1 MRKEIKQIE
10 KPQDHHTI
18 METFGE
24 KATAIKD
31 TIVESKNKI
40 AATVEEKL
48 EAVKKVIHDF
58 TAPAPKKKA
67 GKKSIQKVVKKAV
80 KKAVKKQ
87 VKKPVKKTAKKSAK
101 N

>member
-1 MRKEIKQIE
+1 MRKEIKQI
-10 KPQDHHTI
+10 KKTQDHHTI

-31 TIVESKNKI
+31 SIVESKNKI

-48 EAVKKVIHDF
+48 EAVKKVIHDI

-67 GKKSIQKVVKKAV
+67 VKKSIQKVVKKAAKKVVKKTV
-80 KKAVKKQ
+80 KKASKK
-87 VKKPVKKTAKKSAK
+87 VGKK
-101 N
+101 